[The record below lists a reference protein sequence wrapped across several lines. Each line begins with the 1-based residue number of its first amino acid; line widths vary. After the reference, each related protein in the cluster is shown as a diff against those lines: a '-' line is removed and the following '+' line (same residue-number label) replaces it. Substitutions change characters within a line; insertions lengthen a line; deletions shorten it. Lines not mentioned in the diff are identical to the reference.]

1 MERSMKALLL
11 SLGDFL
17 RAGVRPQTP
26 LAKAIILA
34 LAVKLAAIVTIWL
47 TFFFGN
53 ARPLADAS
61 TIAHLIGPSA
71 PPP

>member
-1 MERSMKALLL
+1 MKAVLL
-11 SLGDFL
+11 SLADFL

-26 LAKAIILA
+26 LAKAIMLA
-34 LAVKLAAIVTIWL
+34 LAVKLVAIATIWL
-47 TFFFGN
+47 AFFSGD

-61 TIAHLIGPSA
+61 TLAHLIGPSA